1 MRTLA
6 LLLAA
11 LLAVPATAQTLTKI
25 RKAGVINL
33 GYIDTAP
40 PFSSADANG
49 EPQGY
54 SVDLCRAVAQS
65 IARQLKQ
72 PELRTQWVKL
82 TIQNRLEAVRTKRVD
97 IECGTTTWT
106 LARQKLVD
114 FSLVTF
120 VDGGS
125 ILTKLGGRM
134 ARMSDFEGKKIAV
147 IKGTTTERAL
157 REALKRTLTTSQ
169 IVLVAARDEGLAL
182 LRKDDVHGFASDR
195 TSLIGI
201 VTSSGAGDAFR
212 LLDEDFSIEQYA
224 LVLPRGDTDFRIAVN
239 RGLAHLYRTGEVQ
252 PIYERWLGNLGPPS
266 MLLSATYLIQSL
278 SE

>member
-6 LLLAA
+6 LFLAA
-11 LLAVPATAQTLTKI
+11 LLALPATAQTLDKI
-25 RKAGVINL
+25 KKAGVINL
-33 GYIDTAP
+33 GYIDTAA

-49 EPQGY
+49 EPEGY
-54 SVDLCRAVAQS
+54 SVDLCRAVAES
-65 IARQLKQ
+65 IANQLQQ
-72 PELRTQWVKL
+72 PKLKTRWVKL

-125 ILTKLGGRM
+125 ILTKLGGRL
-134 ARMSDFEGKKIAV
+134 ARVSDFDGKKIAV

-157 REALKRTLTTSQ
+157 REALKRTLTTSE

-182 LRKDDVHGFASDR
+182 LRKDDVQGFASDR
-195 TSLIGI
+195 TTLIGI
-201 VTSSGAGDAFR
+201 VAANAAGDAFR

-224 LVLPRGDTDFRIAVN
+224 LALPRGDTDFRIAVN
-239 RGLAHLYRTGEVQ
+239 RGLARLYRTGEVQ
-252 PIYERWLGNLGPPS
+252 QVYERWLGSLGPPS